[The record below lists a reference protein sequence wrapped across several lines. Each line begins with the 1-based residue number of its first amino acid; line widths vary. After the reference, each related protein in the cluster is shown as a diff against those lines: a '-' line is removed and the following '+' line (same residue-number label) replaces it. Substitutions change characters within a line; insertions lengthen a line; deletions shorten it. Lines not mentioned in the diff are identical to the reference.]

1 VDKVDRLQ
9 GFSQKQK
16 IRHQNLWHKRSIII
30 INSRL
35 TGGYD
40 RNLNTLLYWIKF
52 EQALKQLSTLNLP
65 QRRKGDY
72 PITSKLGLANE
83 KMSVKINE

>member
-1 VDKVDRLQ
+1 LTGCKALA
-9 GFSQKQK
+9 KNKK

-30 INSRL
+30 NNFRL
-35 TGGYD
+35 TGGCD

-72 PITSKLGLANE
+72 PVTSEPGPANE